1 MASESTA
8 YKAYKQLAELLNS
21 DKKENIDRAYDALA
35 AVANENYNSGVLT
48 ENEDYEKQKN
58 ALAANK
64 AKASRYLNRYL
75 TDNGYSGSGVET
87 DMKLKSELAYN
98 SDLAEL
104 GRDNKSR
111 LNTLLSEKNST
122 LSNVEAKRAEAQ
134 TAADKELSD
143 DLYKA
148 KSDDEANELKRQELS
163 LKKAEIDKKYGSSG
177 TSSSSSSS
185 SSSSG
190 SSGSGDSGTI
200 EAYRTELYNRFL
212 TEFEKA
218 KTSEEMEQ
226 IYQSVTGVNAE
237 NAQSIFGSSKYS
249 SMVNKFRKE
258 IASKKK
264 SESYDKGV
272 KEIVKTLRDSNDY
285 ARDFASIYKNIV
297 ASKNPRYT
305 MEQLNTALDLYKSG
319 VDLDYFD

>member
-87 DMKLKSELAYN
+87 DMKLKSELTYN

-104 GRDNKSR
+104 GRSNKSR

-134 TAADKELSD
+134 TAADKELAD

-148 KSDDEANELKRQELS
+148 KSDDESNELKRQELS
-163 LKKAEIDKKYGSSG
+163 LKKAEIDKKYGTGG

-185 SSSSG
+185 SGSG
-190 SSGSGDSGTI
+190 SSDGGTI
-200 EAYRTELYNRFL
+200 EAYRTELYNRLL

-226 IYQSVTGVNAE
+226 LYQSVTGVNAE
-237 NAQSIFGSSKYS
+237 NAESIFGASKYS

-264 SESYDKGV
+264 SESYDNGV

-297 ASKNPRYT
+297 ASKNPKYT
-305 MEQLNTALDLYKSG
+305 MEQLNTALDLYRSG
-319 VDLDYFD
+319 IDLDYFD